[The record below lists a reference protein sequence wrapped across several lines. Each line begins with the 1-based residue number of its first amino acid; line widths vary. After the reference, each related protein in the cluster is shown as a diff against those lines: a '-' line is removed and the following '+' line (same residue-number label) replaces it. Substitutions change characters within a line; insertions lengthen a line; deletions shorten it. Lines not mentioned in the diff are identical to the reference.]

1 MKRYVIIFMSIWLYV
16 LLAGLTLQWIVLPLT
31 PFHGG
36 YGLMQGGD
44 WTSFH
49 QMGVELASAIKEQ
62 GWGAWQPSYQ
72 TQVPASIAAA
82 LYVVTGIEMPWVLLP
97 LHGLVWGIAGLVTY
111 SMAKAIGLN
120 HRLALLT
127 VAPLLVFPSTAMVW
141 GQIHKDIFSITGAL
155 LLVHYWMWWLQVAN
169 GQKALKYFSFTL
181 RLIVLTMAMAMI
193 VYVRPY
199 LGQVAQLASLAAFA
213 TGMTLLLAQV
223 AAKRPMRLVN
233 VGRGLLVGLCG
244 LAMLWVVVDWDRRQ
258 ASSSDSVS
266 EILPPQEARQDDT
279 DKPSGQLK
287 GPAAIPQPTIAC
299 PGWQP
304 TKWLPHALDN
314 RVSALA
320 CARNGFRSSNPGGSS
335 LDVQIGFNSVK
346 DILSYLPRAL
356 QISFF
361 APFPDSWLAKGV
373 QTGGTM
379 MRLLTIPEML
389 VLYVS
394 LAGVVLALWQP
405 RLRQPVLV
413 ALAFSLTWVL
423 IHTFT
428 VTSIGTL
435 YRMRYPG
442 MFIWIMLG
450 TAGWAAWLQG
460 TRNFGSQNGQG

>member
-1 MKRYVIIFMSIWLYV
+1 
-16 LLAGLTLQWIVLPLT
+16 
-31 PFHGG
+31 
-36 YGLMQGGD
+36 
-44 WTSFH
+44 
-49 QMGVELASAIKEQ
+49 
-62 GWGAWQPSYQ
+62 
-72 TQVPASIAAA
+72 
-82 LYVVTGIEMPWVLLP
+82 
-97 LHGLVWGIAGLVTY
+97 
-111 SMAKAIGLN
+111 MA
-120 HRLALLT
+120 
-127 VAPLLVFPSTAMVW
+127 V
-141 GQIHKDIFSITGAL
+141 
-155 LLVHYWMWWLQVAN
+155 
-169 GQKALKYFSFTL
+169 
-181 RLIVLTMAMAMI
+181 AMI

-199 LGQVAQLASLAAFA
+199 LGQVVLLASLAAFA

-223 AAKRPMRLVN
+223 AARRAQLLAN

-244 LAMLWVVVDWDRRQ
+244 LAMLWVVVDWDHRQ
-258 ASSSDSVS
+258 ASSTDSVS
-266 EILPPQEARQDDT
+266 EILPPQEARQD
-279 DKPSGQLK
+279 GANA
-287 GPAAIPQPTIAC
+287 AAIQQPTFAC
-299 PGWQP
+299 PGWEP
-304 TKWLPHALDN
+304 TSWLPYALDN

-320 CARNGFRSSNPGGSS
+320 CTRNGFRSGNVGGSS

-346 DILSYLPRAL
+346 DVLSYLPRAL

-423 IHTFT
+423 IHTLT
-428 VTSIGTL
+428 VTNIGTL